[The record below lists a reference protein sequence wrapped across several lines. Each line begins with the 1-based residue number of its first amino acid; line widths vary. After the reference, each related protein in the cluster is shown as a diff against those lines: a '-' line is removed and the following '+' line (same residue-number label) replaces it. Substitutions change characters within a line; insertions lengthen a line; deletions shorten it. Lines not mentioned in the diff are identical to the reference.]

1 VSNFSNFV
9 TGVHNLYDRY
19 IDDWKLAVNS
29 FWGGPEY
36 RLGQYLKQYQIDT
49 QTPAETINTYQV
61 DSDGTY
67 VSKIKA
73 RVENVPTSDQARK
86 GIDNLGGTFYFE
98 KLQNVPNLNYLK
110 LYISEYNSMLFKS
123 SPHRVLP
130 ETPEVDMFVN
140 NVDGEGNS
148 INEFWSQVDILTSVY
163 GVSWLSCIKFGDNDV
178 PTWRVHDPVSVK
190 NWEYA
195 YDRDGNL
202 KLTQILIELSSNETE
217 TVYRYMNNDVIRTVF
232 VGVDEDDEDYR
243 PVIDDPDMIQ
253 ESTNVYYI
261 EQENPLGYIPCFPV
275 YQNQKIYNGVGSTPT
290 FDLAQIQRSVYGDM
304 AEIYSTIAYS
314 AHPSLVV
321 DEETDNLNN
330 GELGAEPGSIVRVP
344 GVIAGQQNYTY
355 EFKAPPLTALS
366 EIRALVDQKIEKMN
380 QLAMIR
386 SDELIKASR
395 SGEQIREYDAKM
407 ESFIRKKATNLENAE
422 YNLWQI
428 WFDWTNQTMP
438 EDFSIS
444 YNRQYNTRAV
454 EKEID
459 EISKL
464 INVYEKYD
472 TVFYEDV
479 VRFTAEHFATV
490 QQAEAKAV
498 ELGGAG
504 HHQHELEDGTIVY
517 MPFPTHA
524 EYELRLQIAN
534 QGTDYEEGLAINAQ
548 DLKESLRDQLRQRLE
563 ELLNSTGTHNSL

>member
-1 VSNFSNFV
+1 MSNFSNFV

-19 IDDWKLAVNS
+19 ISDWKLAVNS

-73 RVENVPTSDQARK
+73 RVENVPTSAQAEQ

-130 ETPEVDMFVN
+130 DTPEVDQFVN

-148 INEFWSQVDILTSVY
+148 INEFWSQADVLTSVY
-163 GVSWLSCIKFGDNDV
+163 GVSWLSCIKFGDNEV
-178 PTWRVHDPVSVK
+178 PTWRVHDPVSVR

-217 TVYRYMNNDVIRTVF
+217 IVYRYMNNDVIRTVF
-232 VGVDEDDEDYR
+232 VGLDPEDKEYR
-243 PVIDDPDMIQ
+243 PVIEDPEMIQ
-253 ESTNVYYI
+253 DSTNVYFI

-422 YNLWQI
+422 YNLWKI
-428 WFDWTNQTMP
+428 FFDWTNQSMP

-472 TVFYEDV
+472 AVFYNDV
-479 VRFTAEHFATV
+479 VRFTAEHFASV

-498 ELGGAG
+498 ALGGTG

-563 ELLNSTGTHNSL
+563 ELLNSTSTSNSL

>member
-19 IDDWKLAVNS
+19 ISDWKLAVNS

-73 RVENVPTSDQARK
+73 KVENVPTSAQAEQ

-130 ETPEVDMFVN
+130 DTPEVDKFIN

-148 INEFWSQVDILTSVY
+148 INEFWSQADVLTSVY

-178 PTWRVHDPVSVK
+178 PTWKVHDPVSVK

-232 VGVDEDDEDYR
+232 VGLDEEDKDYR
-243 PVIDDPDMIQ
+243 PVIEDPDMIQ
-253 ESTNVYYI
+253 DSTNVYYI

-355 EFKAPPLTALS
+355 EF
-366 EIRALVDQKIEKMN
+366 
-380 QLAMIR
+380 
-386 SDELIKASR
+386 
-395 SGEQIREYDAKM
+395 
-407 ESFIRKKATNLENAE
+407 
-422 YNLWQI
+422 
-428 WFDWTNQTMP
+428 
-438 EDFSIS
+438 
-444 YNRQYNTRAV
+444 
-454 EKEID
+454 
-459 EISKL
+459 
-464 INVYEKYD
+464 
-472 TVFYEDV
+472 
-479 VRFTAEHFATV
+479 
-490 QQAEAKAV
+490 
-498 ELGGAG
+498 
-504 HHQHELEDGTIVY
+504 
-517 MPFPTHA
+517 
-524 EYELRLQIAN
+524 
-534 QGTDYEEGLAINAQ
+534 
-548 DLKESLRDQLRQRLE
+548 
-563 ELLNSTGTHNSL
+563 

>member
-1 VSNFSNFV
+1 MSNFSNFV

-19 IDDWKLAVNS
+19 ISDWKLAVNS

-73 RVENVPTSDQARK
+73 RVENVPTSAQAEQ

-130 ETPEVDMFVN
+130 DTPEVDQFVN

-148 INEFWSQVDILTSVY
+148 INEFWSQADVLTSVY
-163 GVSWLSCIKFGDNDV
+163 GVSWLSCIKFGDNEV
-178 PTWRVHDPVSVK
+178 PTWRVHDPVSVR

-217 TVYRYMNNDVIRTVF
+217 IVYRYMNNDVIRTVF
-232 VGVDEDDEDYR
+232 VGLDPEDKEYR
-243 PVIDDPDMIQ
+243 PVIDDPEMIQ
-253 ESTNVYYI
+253 DSTNVYFI

-422 YNLWQI
+422 YNLWKI
-428 WFDWTNQTMP
+428 FFDWTNQSMP

-472 TVFYEDV
+472 AVFYNDV
-479 VRFTAEHFATV
+479 VRFTAEHFASV

-498 ELGGAG
+498 ALGGTG

-563 ELLNSTGTHNSL
+563 ELLNSTSTSNSL

>member
-1 VSNFSNFV
+1 MSNFSNFV

-19 IDDWKLAVNS
+19 IDDWNLAVNS

-178 PTWRVHDPVSVK
+178 PSWRVHDPVSVK

-232 VGVDEDDEDYR
+232 VGVDEEDKDYR
-243 PVIDDPDMIQ
+243 PVIDDPEMIQ

-355 EFKAPPLTALS
+355 EFKAPLLTALS

-407 ESFIRKKATNLENAE
+407 ESFIRKKATNLEKAE

-428 WFDWTNQTMP
+428 WFDWTNQSMP
-438 EDFSIS
+438 TDFSIS
-444 YNRQYNTRAV
+444 YNREYNTRAV

-472 TVFYEDV
+472 TVFYQDV

-490 QQAEAKAV
+490 EQAEAKAV

-534 QGTDYEEGLAINAQ
+534 QGTDYEEGLAINAK
-548 DLKESLRDQLRQRLE
+548 DLKESLRDQLRQSLE
-563 ELLNSTGTHNSL
+563 ELLNSTSTSNSL

>member
-1 VSNFSNFV
+1 MSNFSNFV

-19 IDDWKLAVNS
+19 ISDWKLAVNS

-73 RVENVPTSDQARK
+73 KVENVPTSSQAEQ

-130 ETPEVDMFVN
+130 DTPEVDKFIN

-148 INEFWSQVDILTSVY
+148 INEFWSQADVLTSVY

-178 PTWRVHDPVSVK
+178 PTWKVHDPVSVK

-232 VGVDEDDEDYR
+232 VGLDEEDKDYR
-243 PVIDDPDMIQ
+243 PVIEDPDMIQ
-253 ESTNVYYI
+253 DSTNVYYI

-428 WFDWTNQTMP
+428 WFDWTNQSMP

-472 TVFYEDV
+472 TVFYNDV
-479 VRFTAEHFATV
+479 VRFTAEHFASV

-498 ELGGAG
+498 ELGGTG

>member
-1 VSNFSNFV
+1 M
-9 TGVHNLYDRY
+9 
-19 IDDWKLAVNS
+19 
-29 FWGGPEY
+29 
-36 RLGQYLKQYQIDT
+36 
-49 QTPAETINTYQV
+49 

-73 RVENVPTSDQARK
+73 RVENVPTSAQAEQ

-130 ETPEVDMFVN
+130 DTPEVDQFVN

-148 INEFWSQVDILTSVY
+148 INEFWSQADVLTSVY
-163 GVSWLSCIKFGDNDV
+163 GVSWLSCIKFGDNEV
-178 PTWRVHDPVSVK
+178 PTWRVHDPVSVR

-217 TVYRYMNNDVIRTVF
+217 IVYRYMNNDVIRTVF
-232 VGVDEDDEDYR
+232 VGLDPEDKEYR
-243 PVIDDPDMIQ
+243 PVIDDPEMIQ
-253 ESTNVYYI
+253 DSTNVYFI

-422 YNLWQI
+422 YNLWKI
-428 WFDWTNQTMP
+428 FFDWTNQSMP

-472 TVFYEDV
+472 AVFYNDV
-479 VRFTAEHFATV
+479 VRFTAEHFASV

-498 ELGGAG
+498 ALGGTG

-563 ELLNSTGTHNSL
+563 ELLNSTSTSNSL

>member
-1 VSNFSNFV
+1 MSNFSNFV

-19 IDDWKLAVNS
+19 ISDWKLAVNS

-73 RVENVPTSDQARK
+73 RVENVPTSAQAEQ

-130 ETPEVDMFVN
+130 DTPEVDQFVN

-148 INEFWSQVDILTSVY
+148 INEFWSQADVLTSVY

-178 PTWRVHDPVSVK
+178 PTWRVHDPVSVR

-217 TVYRYMNNDVIRTVF
+217 IVYRYMNNDVIRTVF
-232 VGVDEDDEDYR
+232 VGLDPEDKEYR
-243 PVIDDPDMIQ
+243 PVIDDPEMIQ
-253 ESTNVYYI
+253 DSTNVYFI

-422 YNLWQI
+422 YNLWKI
-428 WFDWTNQTMP
+428 FFDWTNQSMP

-472 TVFYEDV
+472 AVFYNDV
-479 VRFTAEHFATV
+479 VRFTAEHFASV

-498 ELGGAG
+498 ALGGTG

-563 ELLNSTGTHNSL
+563 ELLNSTSTSNSL

>member
-1 VSNFSNFV
+1 MSSFTNFV

-36 RLGQYLKQYQIDT
+36 RLGQYLKQYQVDT

-61 DSDGTY
+61 DSDGSY
-67 VSKIKA
+67 VSKIRAKI
-73 RVENVPTSDQARK
+73 ENVPTSDQARK
-86 GIDNLGGTFYFE
+86 GIDHLGGTFYFE
-98 KLQNVPNLNYLK
+98 KLYNVPNMNYLK
-110 LYISEYNSMLFKS
+110 LYVSEYNSMLFKN
-123 SPHRVLP
+123 PPFRLLP
-130 ETPEVDMFVN
+130 QTPEMEQFMS
-140 NVDGEGNS
+140 NVDGEGQS
-148 INEFWSQVDILTSVY
+148 ANEFWSQVDILTTVY
-163 GVSWLSCIKFGDNDV
+163 GVTWISCIKFGDNDV
-178 PTWRVHDPVSVK
+178 PTWKVHDPVSVK
-190 NWEYA
+190 NWEYT

-202 KLTQILIELSSNETE
+202 NLNKILITLSESDEE
-217 TVYRYMNNDVIRTVF
+217 DVYRYMDKDVIRTVF
-232 VGVDEDDEDYR
+232 VGDEDDEEYT
-243 PVIDDPDMIQ
+243 PAIEDPDLVQMAPNIF
-253 ESTNVYYI
+253 YI
-261 EQENPLGYIPCFPV
+261 EQENPLGYIPCIPV

-330 GELGAEPGSIVRVP
+330 GDLGAEPGSIVRVP
-344 GVIAGQQNYTY
+344 SAVGQGAPNYVY

-386 SDELIKASR
+386 SEELIKSSR

-407 ESFIRKKATNLENAE
+407 EAFIRKKATNLENAE
-422 YNLWQI
+422 YNLWKI
-428 WFDWTNQTMP
+428 WFDWTNQQIP

-444 YNRQYNTRAV
+444 YNRQYNTRAI

-459 EISKL
+459 EINKL
-464 INVYEKYD
+464 ISVYEKYD
-472 TVFYEDV
+472 TVFYSDV
-479 VRFTAEHFATV
+479 TRFTAEHFATP
-490 QQAEAKAV
+490 QEAEARAV
-498 ELGGAG
+498 ELGGTG
-504 HHQHELEDGTIVY
+504 SHEHVLESGETVY
-517 MPFPTHA
+517 MPFATHS

-534 QGTDYEEGLAINAQ
+534 QGVDYEEGLAINSQ

-563 ELLNSTGTHNSL
+563 ELLNSTTTSNSL